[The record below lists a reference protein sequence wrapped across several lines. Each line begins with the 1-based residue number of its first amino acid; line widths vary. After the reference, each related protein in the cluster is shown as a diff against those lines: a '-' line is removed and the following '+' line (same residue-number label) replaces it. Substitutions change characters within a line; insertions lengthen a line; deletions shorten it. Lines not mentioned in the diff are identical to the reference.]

1 MRPDKTKL
9 PRRQAGRP
17 FLPVLVLA
25 ALIPLAQPVPAADR
39 SSALKS
45 WTLDLP
51 GPPAAVVPADLNG
64 DGLTD
69 LVVALAFNQWDEIAV
84 TESSRM
90 EGIDELV
97 EVMTVV
103 PYLLDRREVRVYLGK
118 PDGSFAPSG
127 PALPLPL
134 SVLSMEAGPPGTPV
148 VVLTDEGVSALRL
161 EASGAPRLEPL
172 IADPPVFAG
181 SGNFLPDLGLVRDL
195 DGDRTPDLLL
205 PARDGLAVYL
215 AGPEGLSRTA
225 ASRVTLP
232 GEEYRADD
240 GLRRLYPLPVVMDV
254 DGDKRPDLVF
264 KDPKRAWRHV
274 WVMRNAGSGRF
285 LPAFEAVG
293 KGIEET
299 EKAEKA
305 KKTEA
310 KTAEE
315 KKGPTESIV
324 WLGDLDGDGTGEL
337 VSQTELEPEKDGM
350 RAEMQ
355 QARENRSRVHLRHLD
370 RELAPPQDAYHSFE
384 TLGYGFESNDSEF
397 NLPGGFQDL
406 NGDGRL
412 DLVLVT
418 IDITVM
424 KALGV
429 LATKRLNLG
438 LDFQVWCQGAEGG
451 FRKVSGLDLSGQF
464 RINLNDLRVR
474 DLSLFGGDFNGDGR
488 ADFVQLGRGRN
499 VTVHYGRQDC
509 SFPAQPDRKIRLESE
524 PRDLSLVRIRD
535 FNGDGRSDLL
545 VVHPRTTRDR
555 DPGLAPPV
563 RLEFHWS
570 DKGGAR

>member
-1 MRPDKTKL
+1 VRPDETQI
-9 PRRQAGRP
+9 PRRQAGFRP

-25 ALIPLAQPVPAADR
+25 ALILLAPPAFAADR
-39 SSALKS
+39 SSGLQS

-64 DGLTD
+64 DRVTD

-84 TESSRM
+84 TESSQM
-90 EGIDELV
+90 EGVDELV

-103 PYLLDRREVRVYLGK
+103 PYLLDRREARAYLGK
-118 PDGSFAPSG
+118 PEGGFAPAG

-148 VVLTDEGVSALRL
+148 VVLTDDGVSALRL
-161 EASGAPRLEPL
+161 ESSGALKLEPL
-172 IADPPVFAG
+172 ISDPPVFAG

-195 DGDRTPDLLL
+195 DGDRVPDLLL
-205 PARDGLAVYL
+205 PARDGLALYL

-225 ASRVTLP
+225 ASRLPLP
-232 GEEYRADD
+232 GEEYQANE
-240 GLRRLYPLPVVMDV
+240 GLRRIYPLPVVTDV
-254 DGDKRPDLVF
+254 DGDRKPDLVF
-264 KDPKRAWRHV
+264 KDPKKSWRHV
-274 WVMRNAGSGRF
+274 RVMRNAGGGRF
-285 LPAFEAVG
+285 LPAFDAVREEEKPKPAG
-293 KGIEET
+293 KPPEP
-299 EKAEKA
+299 AEK
-305 KKTEA
+305 KP
-310 KTAEE
+310 
-315 KKGPTESIV
+315 PTPEVV
-324 WLGDLDGDGTGEL
+324 WLGDLDGDGLGEL
-337 VSQTELEPEKDGM
+337 VTQIELEPEKDGL
-350 RAEMQ
+350 RAGMK
-355 QARENRSRVHLRHLD
+355 QARENHSRVHLRHLD
-370 RELAPPQDAYHSFE
+370 RELAPSADTYHSFE
-384 TLGYGFESNDSEF
+384 TVGYGFESNDSEW

-406 NGDGRL
+406 NGDGRQ

-418 IDITVM
+418 IDITLM

-438 LDFQVWCQGAEGG
+438 LDFQVWCQGEQGG

-474 DLSLFGGDFNGDGR
+474 DMSLFGGDFNGDGR
-488 ADFVQLGRGRN
+488 ADFVQLGRGKN

-509 SFPAQPDRKIRLESE
+509 SFPTQPDRKIRLESE
-524 PRDLSLVRIRD
+524 PRDLTLVRIRD

-545 VVHPRTTRDR
+545 VVHPRSVKDR

-563 RLEFHWS
+563 RMEFHLS
-570 DKGGAR
+570 GKGDSK

>member
-1 MRPDKTKL
+1 
-9 PRRQAGRP
+9 
-17 FLPVLVLA
+17 
-25 ALIPLAQPVPAADR
+25 
-39 SSALKS
+39 
-45 WTLDLP
+45 
-51 GPPAAVVPADLNG
+51 
-64 DGLTD
+64 
-69 LVVALAFNQWDEIAV
+69 
-84 TESSRM
+84 SSRM

-118 PDGSFAPSG
+118 ADGSYAPSG

-148 VVLTDEGVSALRL
+148 VVLTDDGVSALRL

-172 IADPPVFAG
+172 ITDPPVFAS
-181 SGNFLPDLGLVRDL
+181 SGNFLPDLGLVRDV
-195 DGDRTPDLLL
+195 DGDRTLDLLL
-205 PARDGLAVYL
+205 PARDGLAIYL
-215 AGPEGLSRTA
+215 GGPDGLSRTA

-232 GEEYRADD
+232 GEEYRADE
-240 GLRRLYPLPVVMDV
+240 GLRRMYPLPVVQDV
-254 DGDKRPDLVF
+254 DGDRKPDLVF
-264 KDPKRAWRHV
+264 KDPRKSWRHV
-274 WVMRNAGSGRF
+274 RVMRNAGGGRF
-285 LPAFEAVG
+285 LASFDAVR
-293 KGIEET
+293 EE
-299 EKAEKA
+299 EKE
-305 KKTEA
+305 KTEA
-310 KTAEE
+310 KAGENKAEE
-315 KKGPTESIV
+315 KKEPVPQIV

-337 VSQTELEPEKDGM
+337 VTQTALEPEKDGL
-350 RAEMQ
+350 RAGMQ

-370 RELAPPQDAYHSFE
+370 RELAPAPDTYHSFE
-384 TLGYGFESNDSEF
+384 TLGYGFESKDSEF

-418 IDITVM
+418 IDITMM

-438 LDFQVWCQGAEGG
+438 LDFQVYCQKADGG
-451 FRKVSGLDLSGQF
+451 FRTVSGLDLSGQF

-474 DLSLFGGDFNGDGR
+474 DLSLFSGDFNGDGR
-488 ADFVQLGRGRN
+488 ADFVQLGRGKN

-509 SFPAQPDRKIRLESE
+509 SFPTQPDRKIRLEGE
-524 PRDLSLVRIRD
+524 PRDLTLVRIRD

-545 VVHPRTTRDR
+545 VVHPRTAKDR

-563 RLEFHWS
+563 RLEFHLS
-570 DKGGAR
+570 DKGGTR

>member
-1 MRPDKTKL
+1 MRPDETKI
-9 PRRQAGRP
+9 PRRQAGLRP
-17 FLPVLVLA
+17 YLPVLVLA

-39 SSALKS
+39 ASDLKP

-51 GPPAAVVPADLNG
+51 GPPAAIVPADLNG
-64 DGLTD
+64 DGVTD

-84 TESSRM
+84 TESSQM

-103 PYLLDRREVRVYLGK
+103 PYLLDRREARVYLGR
-118 PDGSFAPSG
+118 PDGAYALSG

-161 EASGAPRLEPL
+161 EPSGAPKLEPL
-172 IADPPVFAG
+172 ITDPPVFAG

-195 DGDRTPDLLL
+195 DGDGAPDLLL

-232 GEEYRADD
+232 GEEYQAQE
-240 GLRRLYPLPVVMDV
+240 GLRRIYPLPLVMDV
-254 DGDKRPDLVF
+254 DGDRKPDLVF
-264 KDPKRAWRHV
+264 KDPKKAWRHV
-274 WVMRNAGSGRF
+274 RVMRNAGSGRF
-285 LPAFEAVG
+285 LPAFDAVR
-293 KGIEET
+293 EE
-299 EKAEKA
+299 EDKE
-305 KKTEA
+305 KKTDG
-310 KTAEE
+310 KTPRA
-315 KKGPTESIV
+315 PDIV
-324 WLGDLDGDGTGEL
+324 WLGDLDGDGMGEL
-337 VSQTELEPEKDGM
+337 VTQTEVEPEKEGM
-350 RAEMQ
+350 RAEMK
-355 QARENRSRVHLRHLD
+355 QARENHSRVHLRHLD
-370 RELAPPQDAYHSFE
+370 HELAPAPDAYHSFE
-384 TLGYGFESNDSEF
+384 TIGYGFESKDSEF

-451 FRKVSGLDLSGQF
+451 FRKVNGLDLSGQF
-464 RINLNDLRVR
+464 RINLNDLRLR
-474 DLSLFGGDFNGDGR
+474 DLSLFAGDFNGDGR
-488 ADFVQLGRGRN
+488 ADFVQLGRGKN
-499 VTVHYGRQDC
+499 VTVHYGRADC
-509 SFPAQPDRKIRLESE
+509 SFPTRPDRKVRLEAE

-545 VVHPRTTRDR
+545 VVHPRAAKDR

-570 DKGGAR
+570 GEGGSR